1 MPAPRRLVID
11 SRREWLIVAATFVL
25 FVFYYLARADGIAA
39 TSPGGGWQTMTG
51 PSLPPVWHFVAAG
64 LALGVVPV
72 LVARFGLKLRLR
84 ELGLGLGNWRQ
95 GLVWLAIGIPLAIVA
110 GKVGSATPEMRFVY
124 PLDPTMGPE
133 PSRFIPYALLQTLY
147 FGGWE
152 VLFRGVLLF
161 GLKDRL
167 GVGPANALQTAIS
180 VTAHFGR
187 PLTETLSAI
196 PAGLVFGLVCLRC
209 RSVWYVA
216 IIHWVVG
223 VSLDWFILTG

>member
-1 MPAPRRLVID
+1 MAAPLRRVVE
-11 SRREWLIVAATFVL
+11 SRRELLIVTATLVL
-25 FVFYYLARADGIAA
+25 FVFYYLGRADGIAA
-39 TSPGGGWQTMTG
+39 TSAARGLQTMTR
-51 PSLPPVWHFVAAG
+51 PSLPPFWHFIAAG
-64 LALGVVPV
+64 LALGLVPV
-72 LVARFGLKLRLR
+72 LVARFGLELRLP
-84 ELGLGLGNWRQ
+84 ELGLGLGRWRL
-95 GLVWLAIGIPLAIVA
+95 GLLLLAVGIPLAVIG
-110 GKVGSATPEMRFVY
+110 GKIGSATPEMRFVY

-133 PSRFIPYALLQTLY
+133 PGRFIPYAFLQFLY

-167 GVGPANALQTAIS
+167 GAGPANALQTAIS

-196 PAGLVFGLVCLRC
+196 PAGLVFGAVCLRC
-209 RSVWYVA
+209 RSMWYIA

-223 VSLDWFILTG
+223 VSLDWFIISG